1 MKNAEL
7 MKGASDMKRLLS
19 SLLAVSFM
27 FLFAG
32 CGGVSDGDFNTYDIL
47 SFHLDED
54 TREVDDTLEDF
65 VTYKETWTITN
76 NNDRAIS
83 GIAFT
88 VSFLDE
94 NDTIIKSDS
103 RTLSVSLAPGQS
115 YNQLVYST
123 DEYESSMVTS
133 YEYELENGRII
144 GLDLVAGTC
153 DYINNL

>member
-19 SLLAVSFM
+19 SLLAVSIM
-27 FLFAG
+27 FLFTG
-32 CGGVSDGDFNTYDIL
+32 CGGVSDGDFDTYDIL
-47 SFHLDED
+47 SFYLDED

-65 VTYKETWTITN
+65 ITYKETWTITN
-76 NNDRAIS
+76 NSNRTIS

-103 RTLSVSLAPGQS
+103 RTLSVSLSPGQS

-123 DEYESSMVTS
+123 DEYESSMVTN
-133 YEYELENGRII
+133 YEYELENGRVI